1 MFNEAL
7 PDFYWKMSILMLG
20 EEMLFKNKEY
30 FQQNNSNRLM
40 PGIWVVNVSL
50 DDDSLSFLLKW
61 NNSHTMKEQLG
72 TTRIT
77 DRNDNK
83 L

>member
-1 MFNEAL
+1 
-7 PDFYWKMSILMLG
+7 MLG
-20 EEMLFKNKEY
+20 KEMLFKNKEY

-50 DDDSLSFLLKW
+50 DDASLSFLLKQ